1 MCAET
6 SMITDVDHEPVTA
19 RLGSGKG
26 CGPEG
31 VRSTRRGLK
40 DRVGVDSLA
49 TRTGTRDCDP

>member
-1 MCAET
+1 
-6 SMITDVDHEPVTA
+6 MITDVDHEPVTA